1 MKEELTPE
9 LIDRIIFGM
18 ENQSEDLI
26 FDRGSYSLVPREEA
40 TGDAGELKEGAYDL
54 PPWDSV
60 KGFQLMENFVLHLRN
75 PIVKEGLR
83 EALSAGRGVFRN
95 FKNVLKQRPDIERRW
110 FAYKEREMTRI
121 VEDWFS
127 RILELEGQAR
137 FATTLGPEEEE
148 TEELI
153 LADFQFQQM
162 EEGVPE
168 TLGFETRGRH
178 REAVEAALKYGPPCN
193 VLRAIT
199 PGNETAGFIRARE
212 VRFPDNDPRSSDVP
226 SIEVVEWFVLEEYRG
241 LGLGK
246 ALMRQFIEESYSKGF
261 EKVLLHLQGPNL
273 ELENFV
279 EREGFTPYEVSLSLD
294 LEHWKREE

>member
-9 LIDRIIFGM
+9 LIDQIIFGM
-18 ENQSEDLI
+18 ENQSEDLV
-26 FDRGSYSLVPREEA
+26 FDRGSCSLVPREEA
-40 TGDAGELKEGAYDL
+40 AGDAGELNEGTYDL
-54 PPWDSV
+54 PSWDSV

-75 PIVKEGLR
+75 PIVKEALR
-83 EALSAGRGVFRN
+83 DALSAGRGVFRN
-95 FKNVLKQRPDIERRW
+95 FKNVLKQRPNIERRW

-137 FATTLGPEEEE
+137 FATALGPEEEE

-168 TLGFETRGRH
+168 TLDVETRGRH
-178 REAVEAALKYGPPCN
+178 REAVGAAPKYGPPCN
-193 VLRAIT
+193 VLRAVT

-212 VRFPDNDPRSSDVP
+212 VRFPDNNPGSSEVP

-273 ELENFV
+273 ELENFA